1 MTYDLADDGK
11 PVEWTQENVREQ
23 LWKKKLWKEKPSS
36 KIFMRLFHYIQGRN
50 KEGKKMEMTVPV
62 WKKMTV
68 KVCSYESRC
77 HNVIHYI
84 LTHLQDGK
92 VTKNM
97 CFYIA
102 KESNPPEPMDPEVK
116 LMNSEERTVFV
127 KQFGGFAMQDFV
139 WIKEAEKFRS
149 QLEDRRQEV
158 DFSFFWAAGYDPP
171 WKINNRRNE
180 VAFQTMNK
188 VLN

>member
-1 MTYDLADDGK
+1 MNPD
-11 PVEWTQENVREQ
+11 V
-23 LWKKKLWKEKPSS
+23 
-36 KIFMRLFHYIQGRN
+36 IM
-50 KEGKKMEMTVPV
+50 
-62 WKKMTV
+62 
-68 KVCSYESRC
+68 SYL
-77 HNVIHYI
+77 HYI

-139 WIKEAEKFRS
+139 WIKEAENFRL
-149 QLEDRRQEV
+149 QLQARSV
-158 DFSFFWAAGYDPP
+158 NADFHSLWTAGYDPP
-171 WKINNRRNE
+171 WKVINRRNE
-180 VAFQTMNK
+180 VAFQT
-188 VLN
+188 LN